1 MLDSGIDGPSAP
13 DGDVL
18 RMPNDAPVIL
28 DDTPVMPHVGPV
40 IPVGDAPMS
49 PGADVPMIPVDGTPE
64 IPGDTTPRNG

>member
-1 MLDSGIDGPSAP
+1 MPS
-13 DGDVL
+13 
-18 RMPNDAPVIL
+18 DAPVFL